1 MAKFV
6 IYKDRSDQYRWR
18 FKANNGNI
26 IADSAEGYVSK
37 QSAKDGI
44 NFVKTNASR
53 AIAEDTT
60 PSWHN

>member
-6 IYKDRSDQYRWR
+6 IYKDASTNYRWR

-37 QSAKDGI
+37 QGARDGI
-44 NFVKTNASR
+44 DFVKSYANR
-53 AIAEDTT
+53 APVEDTT
-60 PSWHN
+60 PSW